1 MENALCIALIQPSSP
16 PDQKLYEKAIDILRK
31 NFIPFKSFVDFIE
44 TPPFQKAF
52 LLYEIFTSQKFTH
65 LWAVRGGAGAIKLL
79 PYLDELFKDK
89 NFLLFTL
96 PPIIGFSD
104 VTALH
109 LYFWKKFKIKGLH
122 APMLIHLPK
131 LHKDAFKRLKE
142 ILLEDKREGKLIG
155 KGYRKGIAEGI
166 IFGGNL
172 TVLASLCG
180 TPYFPTEDKII
191 LMLEDTNE
199 KLYRLERSF
208 LQILF
213 TLPKN
218 SLSGIILGDLGE
230 VSSLEFLRKIEEFL
244 PPNIPI
250 GYDFSFGHINKNYPF
265 PVGAKAYFKV
275 TEKRGEISF
284 KF

>member
-31 NFIPFKSFVDFIE
+31 NLIPFKSFVDFIE

-52 LLYEIFTSQKFTH
+52 LLYEILTSQKFTH

-79 PYLDELFKDK
+79 PYLDEFFKDK
-89 NFLLFTL
+89 NFPSFTL
-96 PPIIGFSD
+96 PPLLGFSD
-104 VTALH
+104 ITVLH
-109 LYFWKKFKIKGLH
+109 LYFWKKFKIRGLH

-131 LHKDAFKRLKE
+131 LYKDALKRLKE
-142 ILLEDKREGKLIG
+142 ILFENKREGKLIG
-155 KGYRKGIAEGI
+155 KSYRKGIAEGI
-166 IFGGNL
+166 ILGGNL

-180 TPYFPTEDKII
+180 TPYFPTDEKII
-191 LMLEDTNE
+191 LMVEDINE

-213 TLPKN
+213 SLPKN
-218 SLSGIILGDLGE
+218 SLKGLILGNLGE
-230 VSSLEFLRKIEEFL
+230 VSPLEFLKNIQEFL

-250 GYDFSFGHINKNYPF
+250 GYNFSFGHINKNYPF
-265 PVGAKAYFKV
+265 PIGAKAYFKV

-284 KF
+284 KY